1 MTSILTNN
9 AASAALQTLRNVSRD
24 LEMTQNRIASG
35 LKVSSASDNAS
46 YWSIAT
52 TMRSDSAAMSTV
64 QDALGLGAAETDT
77 AYQGMNNAIDLVSQI
92 KTKLIASR
100 NPGVDRDKV
109 GTEIAALK
117 AQLLTGVTASSFNGQ
132 NWLYNNSATA
142 AGTKEI
148 VGSFSRT
155 STGDVTIGF
164 ISVNTANTL
173 LVDTNTPSLG
183 ILTKDVDGGA
193 GKSYS
198 LLTAGT
204 TEVKVASTTSDADIT
219 GMINAV
225 DKVLSS
231 MTSAASVL
239 GSTSTTV
246 SKQAEFVKTLKA
258 SIDRGI
264 GSLVDADMNEE
275 SSKLKA
281 LQTQQQLGI
290 QALTIANS
298 DSSNILALFR

>member
-9 AASAALQTLRNVSRD
+9 AASAALQTLRNVNRE
-24 LEMTQNRIASG
+24 LEMTQNRISTG

-52 TMRSDSAAMSTV
+52 TMRSDSAMMSTV
-64 QDALGLGAAETDT
+64 SDALGLGAAVTDT
-77 AYQGMNNAIDLVSQI
+77 AYQGMNSAIDLVSQI
-92 KTKLIASR
+92 KTKLLAAR
-100 NPGVDRDKV
+100 NPGVDKDKV
-109 GTEIAALK
+109 NTEISALK
-117 AQLLTGVTASSFNGQ
+117 AQLLSGVKASSFNGQ
-132 NWLYNNSATA
+132 NWLYNTA
-142 AGTKEI
+142 GTPGTKEI
-148 VGSFSRT
+148 VGSFSRDAA
-155 STGDVTIGF
+155 GDLTIGF
-164 ISVNTANTL
+164 VSVDTASTV
-173 LVDTNTPSLG
+173 LVDTNTAGNG
-183 ILTKDVDGGA
+183 ILTKGVGA
-193 GKSYS
+193 
-198 LLTAGT
+198 AGYT
-204 TEVKVASTTSDADIT
+204 LSGAASDVKVASTTTETEIT
-219 GMINAV
+219 AMINAV
-225 DKVLSS
+225 DDMLNS
-231 MTSAASVL
+231 MTNAASVL
-239 GSTSTTV
+239 GATSTTI